1 MIFGFTGDVSVLSW
15 KHTLAVRAK
24 RRLGQRLK
32 SSAGKEELVV
42 RNLTTGEWGFLLVIV
57 GVTTVVAYL
66 LQGPWFIVFVVATVV
81 LYGLI
86 LWLHSPPAHAA

>member
-1 MIFGFTGDVSVLSW
+1 M
-15 KHTLAVRAK
+15 
-24 RRLGQRLK
+24 
-32 SSAGKEELVV
+32 